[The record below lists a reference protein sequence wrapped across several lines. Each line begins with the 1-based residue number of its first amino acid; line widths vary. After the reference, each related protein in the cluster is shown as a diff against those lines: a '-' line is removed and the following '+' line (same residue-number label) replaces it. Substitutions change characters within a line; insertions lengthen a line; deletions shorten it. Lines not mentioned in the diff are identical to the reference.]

1 MPLQT
6 ISSQEPNELLPVQHC
21 VGEQRI
27 HRQTHTERN
36 CLSLIHRTWFLPP
49 MHTNSIYLK
58 KHDDVGQPSSR
69 FPHEPTPILRL
80 PLILR
85 AQERMK
91 LCFFQLSYQDP
102 SHKFLK
108 PSISLIWILP
118 QA

>member
-21 VGEQRI
+21 VGEPR
-27 HRQTHTERN
+27 
-36 CLSLIHRTWFLPP
+36 IHRTWFLPP
-49 MHTNSIYLK
+49 MHTNSIYRK

-91 LCFFQLSYQDP
+91 LCFFQLSFQDP